1 MIPVV
6 DRVPTYPNR
15 IKLIKSNGTSEYV
28 TWERA
33 DEPIVEG
40 TPINRALFESIA
52 TDIGMTGDRTVFVS
66 PAGSDNLGEGT
77 AANPFGTIQ
86 RAVDSLPKNLN
97 GKNIIINLA
106 TGSYNERVNIK
117 NFTSG
122 TITINGVS
130 GAGVTITGLSV
141 ENALV
146 LVDAINLNVGNG
158 GIFVGSMGM
167 LFSATSNITVNGA
180 TNGVTLRYGAVLEIS
195 TTLTVNNA
203 TTNALWVQYASTASV
218 ANFAGTGNG
227 IGVQV
232 LNSNAYVLN
241 FTLTAGTRIVEYN
254 GKVYERVVA

>member
-15 IKLIKSNGTSEYV
+15 IKITKNDGTSEYV

-33 DEPIVEG
+33 DEPVVEG
-40 TPINRALFESIA
+40 TPINKALFDSIA
-52 TDIGMTGDRTVFVS
+52 TDIGLTGNKTVFVS
-66 PAGSDNLGEGT
+66 PAGSDTLGEGT
-77 AANPFGTIQ
+77 SANPYGTIQ

-97 GKNIIINLA
+97 GKNIIINLVSG
-106 TGSYNERVNIK
+106 TYNESVSIK
-117 NFTSG
+117 DFTSG
-122 TITINGVS
+122 TITINGVQ
-130 GAGVTITGLSV
+130 GAGVTVTGLSI

-146 LVDAINLNVGNG
+146 LIDGIHLNVGNG

-180 TNGVTLRYGAVLEIS
+180 TNGVTLRYGSVLEIS

-203 TTNALWVQYASTASV
+203 SVNALWVQYASTASV
-218 ANFAGTGNG
+218 ANLAGAGNG

-232 LNSNAYVLN
+232 LNGSAYVLN

-254 GKVYERVVA
+254 GKVYERVVG